1 MLKYKYVFQIKC
13 AEAILSNSTRKLLWF
28 EVSKMLIAVLRNKFI
43 VLFIVIF
50 DTLSFPTGIVAIR
63 YVLPVLWTT
72 LYLHIARNS
81 DVIKE
86 YTQTDSVGSSKD
98 STPRYILKL
107 THQGTEPDRGEVR
120 GPIYKISYDNLTI
133 ILR

>member
-1 MLKYKYVFQIKC
+1 MLKYKYVFQIKY

-28 EVSKMLIAVLRNKFI
+28 EVSKTLIAVLRNKFI

-86 YTQTDSVGSSKD
+86 YTQTD
-98 STPRYILKL
+98 TPGDRTRPGRSQGPDLQNILR
-107 THQGTEPDRGEVR
+107 Q
-120 GPIYKISYDNLTI
+120 SYDYLTI
-133 ILR
+133 MPKLRST

>member
-1 MLKYKYVFQIKC
+1 MLKYKYVFQIKY

-28 EVSKMLIAVLRNKFI
+28 EVCKTLIAVLRNKFI

-50 DTLSFPTGIVAIR
+50 STLSFPTGIVAIR

-86 YTQTDSVGSSKD
+86 YTQTDSVGAAKI
-98 STPRYILKL
+98 R
-107 THQGTEPDRGEVR
+107 HRG
-120 GPIYKISYDNLTI
+120 IYSN
-133 ILR
+133 